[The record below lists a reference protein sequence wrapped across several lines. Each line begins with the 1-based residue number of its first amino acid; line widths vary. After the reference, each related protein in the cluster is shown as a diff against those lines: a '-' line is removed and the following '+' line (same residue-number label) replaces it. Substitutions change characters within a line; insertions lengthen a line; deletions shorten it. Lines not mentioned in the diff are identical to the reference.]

1 MKTRQKAAGIHL
13 VVSITIALIIG
24 LVFSLVYFPG
34 YYFSAFDGWRRFFL
48 IVGVD
53 VVLGPLLTL
62 VIFNTKKPRTE
73 LIRDVSIIALI
84 QICAL
89 VYGLYV
95 FTATRPVYT
104 VYDGRILTFTSANEY
119 VPEAFESA
127 PETYRTLPKAG
138 PQDVFARTPVTE
150 EEKLKITFPIYS
162 PMIYEPMTDAHR
174 KQMYALGESLDKLDP
189 ALTEE
194 QMTQI
199 RSNLPAGISD
209 VAQLKA
215 VPANGVATVE
225 PYLWAI
231 VNPQGQVV
239 SVQPIKMPE

>member
-1 MKTRQKAAGIHL
+1 MKTRYKAAGIHL
-13 VVSITIALIIG
+13 FASIAIALIIG
-24 LVFSLVYFPG
+24 LIFSLVYFPG
-34 YYFSAFDGWRRFFL
+34 YYFSVFDGWHRFFL

-73 LIRDVSIIALI
+73 LIRDVSIIAFI

-89 VYGLYV
+89 IYGLYV

-104 VYDGRILTFTSANEY
+104 VYDGSILTFTSANEY
-119 VPEAFESA
+119 MPEAFESA
-127 PETYRTLPKAG
+127 PEAYRTLPKTG
-138 PQDVFARTPVTE
+138 PQDVFARMPVTK
-150 EEKLKITFPIYS
+150 EEKLKVTFPIHS
-162 PMIYEPMTDAHR
+162 PMMYEAMTDAHR
-174 KQMYALGESLDKLDP
+174 KQMYARGESLDKLDP
-189 ALTEE
+189 ALTEA
-194 QMTQI
+194 QITQI
-199 RSNLPAGISD
+199 RSKLPEGISD
-209 VAQLKA
+209 IAQLKA